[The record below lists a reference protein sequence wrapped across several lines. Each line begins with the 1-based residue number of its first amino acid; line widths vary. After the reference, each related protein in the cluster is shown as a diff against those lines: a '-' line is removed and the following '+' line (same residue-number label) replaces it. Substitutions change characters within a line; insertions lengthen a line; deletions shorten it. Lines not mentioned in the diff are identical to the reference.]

1 MTDPLSIT
9 TGILAILQLS
19 GIVTKYLKDIKESSA
34 DRRRLC
40 DEIRSSV
47 CLLEMLKDRIE
58 DAEDGPIWF
67 HSVASLNTLRG
78 PLDQF
83 KQALESLVSK
93 LAPNTR
99 FRKMTWPFDKIEI
112 DATLNAIE
120 RCKSYFSLA
129 LQNHHM

>member
-9 TGILAILQLS
+9 TAILAIFQLS
-19 GIVTKYLKDIKESSA
+19 ATVTKYLKDVKESSG
-34 DRRRLC
+34 DRRRVC

-47 CLLEMLKDRIE
+47 CLLEMLKDRVE
-58 DAEDGPIWF
+58 DAEDGPTWF
-67 HSVASLNTLRG
+67 RSVAPLNTLRG

-99 FRKMTWPFDKIEI
+99 FKKMTWPFDKVEI
-112 DATLNAIE
+112 DITLNAIE